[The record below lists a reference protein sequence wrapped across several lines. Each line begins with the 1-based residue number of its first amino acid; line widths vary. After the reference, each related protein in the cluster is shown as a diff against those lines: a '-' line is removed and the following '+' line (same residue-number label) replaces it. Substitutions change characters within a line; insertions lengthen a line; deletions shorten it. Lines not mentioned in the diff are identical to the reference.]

1 MKINSKVLSIPPYI
15 STAWDNVASLH
26 VESEDGLSILVVD
39 LLSGQQLKIPGLSHQ
54 SLQLV
59 FSAHEKYLEEK
70 EEEEQAPAEIEVPF
84 NFPMGEGMESLSS
97 AMRHNP
103 EQSDAP
109 DLPPEML
116 EKISKVADAIGIDDN
131 NLPEA
136 EPHCN
141 CVYCQIARAMH
152 GALNPQHDR
161 SLEIEEDV
169 SDDDLKFKEWDIV
182 QLEEKLHK
190 VTNPLDTN
198 ESYQVFLGSPVGC
211 TCGHNDCEHIKAVL
225 NS

>member
-26 VESEDGLSILVVD
+26 VEDEDGVSVLIVD

-59 FSAHEKYLEEK
+59 FSAHEKHLEEK
-70 EEEEQAPAEIEVPF
+70 ERLETSSIELSTPM
-84 NFPMGEGMESLSS
+84 NFPGGEGMEDLSA

-103 EQSDAP
+103 DQANAP

-116 EKISKVADAIGIDDN
+116 EKISKVAEAIGIDEN
-131 NLPEA
+131 NVPESQ
-136 EPHCN
+136 PHCN

-152 GALNPQHDR
+152 GEIHSE
-161 SLEIEEDV
+161 SLAPEQIEEEI

-182 QLEEKLHK
+182 QIEENLYKI
-190 VTNPLDTN
+190 TNPLDTN